1 MTFPGL
7 RKLAG
12 EFGFANNGTYFYG
25 FIHNTYVIM
34 ADGKNK
40 KIVQMIFPCK
50 IDQSDKEKI
59 LSWKKKGYAKS
70 IDFGEEQFFEVQI
83 TFAEYF
89 LPFKIEKIKEVVQD
103 IANYIKEKYPDEKPK
118 CTGKECQADSELE
131 IYSVDGIPLP
141 LCSSC
146 AKKMQSD
153 IERAY
158 EEENLK
164 PNNYIQGLLG
174 ALTFPIPGIFLT
186 YIFFMLG
193 RIAAASGLVY
203 FLLAQ
208 KGYTWAK
215 GKLNKIGILII
226 SLSSIFYTIAGT
238 FVSYVACIVKEIL
251 KDPSV
256 KGVPLT
262 EIIKYTVNTVLTE
275 EEARAEIIK
284 NCIMSLL
291 LCGIVIVI
299 NTVKLFSASGK
310 TKIEKA

>member
-50 IDQSDKEKI
+50 IEQSDKEKI

-70 IDFGEEQFFEVQI
+70 IDFDEGDAFEAQI
-83 TFAEYF
+83 VFAEYF

-103 IANYIKEKYPDEKPK
+103 IANYIKEKYPEEKPK
-118 CTGKECQADSELE
+118 CTGKDCQADSELE
-131 IYSVDGIPLP
+131 IYNIDGIPLP
-141 LCSSC
+141 LCPFC
-146 AKKMQSD
+146 AKKIESD

-158 EEENLK
+158 EEESLK

-193 RIAAASGLVY
+193 RIAAVSGIVY
-203 FLLAQ
+203 FFLAQ

-215 GKLNKIGILII
+215 GKLDKIGILII

-262 EIIKYTVNTVLTE
+262 EIIKYTVSTVLKE

-284 NCIMSLL
+284 NCTISLI
-291 LCGIVIVI
+291 LCGIVIAI
-299 NTVKLFSASGK
+299 NTARLFKSSAK
-310 TKIEKA
+310 TKLEKA

>member
-7 RKLAG
+7 RKLAS

-50 IDQSDKEKI
+50 IEQSDKEKI

-70 IDFGEEQFFEVQI
+70 IDFGEEHVFEVQI

-103 IANYIKEKYPDEKPK
+103 IANYIKEKYPEEKPK
-118 CTGKECQADSELE
+118 CTGKDCQADSELE
-131 IYSVDGIPLP
+131 IYNIDGIPLP
-141 LCSSC
+141 LCPSC
-146 AKKMQSD
+146 AKKIESD

-158 EEENLK
+158 EEESLK

-193 RIAAASGLVY
+193 RIAAVSGIVY
-203 FLLAQ
+203 FFLAQ

-215 GKLNKIGILII
+215 GKLDKIGILII

-262 EIIKYTVNTVLTE
+262 EIIKYTVSTVLAE

-284 NCIMSLL
+284 NCTMSLI
-291 LCGIVIVI
+291 LCGIVIAI
-299 NTVKLFSASGK
+299 NTARLFKSSAK
-310 TKIEKA
+310 TKLEKA

>member
-25 FIHNTYVIM
+25 FTQNTYVIM
-34 ADGKNK
+34 ADGQNQKH
-40 KIVQMIFPCK
+40 VSLIFPCK
-50 IDQSDKEKI
+50 INQSDKEKI

-70 IDFGEEQFFEVQI
+70 IDFDEGDAFEAQI
-83 TFAEYF
+83 VFAEYF

-103 IANYIKEKYPDEKPK
+103 IANYIKEKYPEEKPK
-118 CTGKECQADSELE
+118 CTGKDCQADSELE
-131 IYSVDGIPLP
+131 IYNIDGIPLP
-141 LCSSC
+141 LCPSC
-146 AKKMQSD
+146 AKKIESD

-158 EEENLK
+158 EEESLK

-193 RIAAASGLVY
+193 RIAAVSGIVY
-203 FLLAQ
+203 FFLAQ

-215 GKLNKIGILII
+215 GKLDKIGILII
-226 SLSSIFYTIAGT
+226 SLSSIFYTIVGT

-262 EIIKYTVNTVLTE
+262 DIIKYTVSTVLAE

-284 NCIMSLL
+284 NCTMSLI
-291 LCGIVIVI
+291 LCGIVIAI
-299 NTVKLFSASGK
+299 NTARLFKSSTK
-310 TKIEKA
+310 TKLEKA